1 MTTKNTDSRRC
12 FFCYGILL
20 YLFYTYDILIYV
32 VKRTRAV
39 HPAFVI
45 TKERGDA
52 MDMYDFVS
60 LIGCLFSFISLLISV
75 YLLGR
80 DK

>member
-1 MTTKNTDSRRC
+1 MMKSTEVNRC
-12 FFCYGILL
+12 FLS
-20 YLFYTYDILIYV
+20 LIYLAYPQNLWYRTRV

-45 TKERGDA
+45 TEERGEV
-52 MDMYDFVS
+52 MDMYDFIS
-60 LIGCLFSFISLLISV
+60 LMGCLFSFISLLISV

>member
-1 MTTKNTDSRRC
+1 MSTKKADSLAIRLLE
-12 FFCYGILL
+12 FTFISCYNHA
-20 YLFYTYDILIYV
+20 V

-45 TKERGDA
+45 TEERGEV
-52 MDMYDFVS
+52 MDMYDFIS
-60 LIGCLFSFISLLISV
+60 LMGCLFSFISLLISV